1 MGGVIKK
8 TTALDVEKN
17 ACIISYMTEKFN
29 TRCTWLFC
37 LVANMLV
44 IDLLYGVIP
53 FLLEGVCAFAPRIKN
68 SPKTKRPDNHLI
80 VGPFLGDPAGI
91 RCCTL

>member
-29 TRCTWLFC
+29 T
-37 LVANMLV
+37 
-44 IDLLYGVIP
+44 
-53 FLLEGVCAFAPRIKN
+53 
-68 SPKTKRPDNHLI
+68 
-80 VGPFLGDPAGI
+80 
-91 RCCTL
+91 